1 MSESQTNAEDS
12 IESRTERALTECMTV
27 LPDKGRADGAAD
39 LFVVV
44 GENENGEYL
53 ADTRTAT
60 CECADDEY
68 NLDDG
73 EACKHVR
80 RARIATGD
88 RPVPASALE
97 TGNISIDDTFGAHVD
112 ASPKFALSDGG
123 IIDGETGEV
132 LQDDDEDDQD
142 DQDGDDVDGGDD
154 RVNTD
159 LWSAPRPEVD
169 KYGRPTGAYYVKCFN
184 CGVEVLQ
191 GQQGRNVHR
200 EGCSE

>member
-1 MSESQTNAEDS
+1 MSQSESESQDS

-27 LPDKGRADGAAD
+27 LPNKGRADGAPD
-39 LFVVV
+39 LFIVV

-53 ADTRTAT
+53 ADTRTT
-60 CECADDEY
+60 SCECADDEY
-68 NLDDG
+68 NLGDQ

-112 ASPKFALSDGG
+112 ASPKFATADGG
-123 IIDGETGEV
+123 IIDG
-132 LQDDDEDDQD
+132 D
-142 DQDGDDVDGGDD
+142 
-154 RVNTD
+154 
-159 LWSAPRPEVD
+159 PEVD
-169 KYGRPTGAYYVKCFN
+169 KHGRPTGAYYVKCFE

-191 GQQGRNVHR
+191 GQQGRSVHR
-200 EGCSE
+200 EGCSQ

>member
-1 MSESQTNAEDS
+1 
-12 IESRTERALTECMTV
+12 MTV

-44 GENENGEYL
+44 GENENGAYL

-68 NLDDG
+68 NLRPL

-88 RPVPASALE
+88 RPVPASALDS
-97 TGNISIDDTFGAHVD
+97 GNISIDDTFGAQVD
-112 ASPKFALSDGG
+112 ASPKFATADGG
-123 IIDGETGEV
+123 IIDGETGDV
-132 LQDDDEDDQD
+132 LQDEDDEDDQD
-142 DQDGDDVDGGDD
+142 GDD

-169 KYGRPTGAYYVKCFN
+169 KRGRPTGAYYVKCFD

-200 EGCSE
+200 EGCSQ

>member
-1 MSESQTNAEDS
+1 MSQSESESQDS

-27 LPDKGRADGAAD
+27 LPNKGRADGAPD
-39 LFVVV
+39 LFIVV

-68 NLDDG
+68 NLGDQ

-112 ASPKFALSDGG
+112 ASPKFATADGG
-123 IIDGETGEV
+123 IIDGETGDV
-132 LQDDDEDDQD
+132 LQDE
-142 DQDGDDVDGGDD
+142 DD

-169 KYGRPTGAYYVKCFN
+169 KHGRPTGAYYVKCFE

-191 GQQGRNVHR
+191 GQQGRSVHR
-200 EGCSE
+200 EGCSQ

>member
-1 MSESQTNAEDS
+1 MSQSESESQDS

-27 LPDKGRADGAAD
+27 LPNKGRARGAPD
-39 LFVVV
+39 LFIVV

-68 NLDDG
+68 NLADG

-112 ASPKFALSDGG
+112 ASPKFATADGG

-132 LQDDDEDDQD
+132 LQDDDE
-142 DQDGDDVDGGDD
+142 GDERD
-154 RVNTD
+154 RVNRD

-169 KYGRPTGAYYVKCFN
+169 QYGRPTGAYYVKCFE

>member
-12 IESRTERALTECMTV
+12 IEVESRTERALTECMTV

-60 CECADDEY
+60 CECPDDEY
-68 NLDDG
+68 NLADK

-88 RPVPASALE
+88 RPVPASALDS
-97 TGNISIDDTFGAHVD
+97 GISIDDTFGAQVD

-132 LQDDDEDDQD
+132 LEDDDEDDQD
-142 DQDGDDVDGGDD
+142 GDERD

-200 EGCSE
+200 EECSE